1 MDRKRQKVYT
11 IFIVLA
17 APAVLLRIL
26 TAVYPMFRTTYLSM
40 TDLHL
45 VEGTRSFIGSE
56 NYRQLLQDNDF
67 FYILGFSLVFVLV
80 STLLEL
86 CLGLLIALL
95 LNAKFSGRYLARTI
109 TLLPWAIPTIVAALA
124 FQWLLDDQFGLFSHW
139 IHYCTGQ
146 RPALLN
152 SAFGARICL
161 ICVNVWKN
169 TPFVA
174 IICLAGLQGIPA
186 ELHEAAK
193 MDGAGAWQRLYK
205 ITLPMIT
212 PLLVTMGMYL
222 IIWQL
227 ASFDLVFGLT
237 RGGPGIATTVVSLDI
252 LQEGLFFFKFGY
264 ASAISVLLMILVA
277 CIGLVGILWFRRIDY

>member
-1 MDRKRQKVYT
+1 
-11 IFIVLA
+11 
-17 APAVLLRIL
+17 
-26 TAVYPMFRTTYLSM
+26 
-40 TDLHL
+40 
-45 VEGTRSFIGSE
+45 
-56 NYRQLLQDNDF
+56 
-67 FYILGFSLVFVLV
+67 
-80 STLLEL
+80 
-86 CLGLLIALL
+86 
-95 LNAKFSGRYLARTI
+95 
-109 TLLPWAIPTIVAALA
+109 
-124 FQWLLDDQFGLFSHW
+124 
-139 IHYCTGQ
+139 
-146 RPALLN
+146 
-152 SAFGARICL
+152 
-161 ICVNVWKN
+161 VNVWKN

>member
-1 MDRKRQKVYT
+1 
-11 IFIVLA
+11 
-17 APAVLLRIL
+17 VLLRIL

-45 VEGTRSFIGSE
+45 VEGTRSFIGLE

-67 FYILGFSLVFVLV
+67 FYILGFSLVFILV

-95 LNAKFSGRYLARTI
+95 LNAKFRGRYLARTI
-109 TLLPWAIPTIVAALA
+109 TLLPWAIPTIVAALV

-169 TPFVA
+169 TPLVA

-193 MDGAGAWQRLYK
+193 MDGAGAWRRLYK
-205 ITLPMIT
+205 ITLPMMT